1 MADRPQLNP
10 YNPSEP
16 FIKAKLEG
24 HFIDRL
30 LNTMEDFHV
39 PFTQALKY
47 FHNEPEGTAGHFLS
61 LLLDD
66 IIPFKYT
73 IQNDG
78 DWSDYAKEAVMLAAP
93 MKGKR
98 EYKVDPK
105 RTAEFQTL
113 VDNKWREPNLTAEQ
127 DAALEA
133 LSEHGYRRPREY
145 GYYKRNWPEFEPY
158 LDDVINQGI
167 DPLNDKINQSIA
179 KTMGEDKFSDYV
191 GLKVDNPEQLM
202 NADLNPRYLFQDN
215 PNLSIILSNPK
226 YRARLYDLIKK
237 AKSNDELRKALN
249 LEANNLYTEMLLDDL
264 E

>member
-1 MADRPQLNP
+1 MEP
-10 YNPSEP
+10 YNKNLP
-16 FIKAKLEG
+16 FIRFANDGKTVL
-24 HFIDRL
+24 DR
-30 LNTMEDFHV
+30 MVEAGI
-39 PFTQALKY
+39 PFTRALKY
-47 FHNEPEGTAGHFLS
+47 FRDNQEGPASEFFKLAAE
-61 LLLDD
+61 DV
-66 IIPFKYT
+66 IPFYG
-73 IQNDG
+73 NYRNG
-78 DWSDYAKEAVMLAAP
+78 GSVSDYAKEAVLLAAP
-93 MKGKR
+93 MRSKR

-113 VDNKWREPNLTAEQ
+113 IDNKWRDPNLTYEQ

-133 LSEHGYRRPREY
+133 LSQHGYRRPREY

-167 DPLNDKINQSIA
+167 DPLSNNKINQNTA

-191 GLKVDNPEQLM
+191 SLRVDEPHQLR
-202 NADLNPRYLFQDN
+202 NADLDPHYLLEDN

-226 YRARLYDLIKK
+226 YKAKLYDLIKK

-249 LEANNLYTEMLLDDL
+249 VEANNIYTEMILDDL

>member
-1 MADRPQLNP
+1 MEP
-10 YNPSEP
+10 YNPNKS
-16 FIKAKLEG
+16 FISMKLDGSLLDKMAEAGIPLTKAL
-24 HFIDRL
+24 
-30 LNTMEDFHV
+30 
-39 PFTQALKY
+39 QY
-47 FHNEPEGTAGHFLS
+47 FRDNPEGPASETLNLAT
-61 LLLDD
+61 DEMV
-66 IIPFKYT
+66 PFKYQIRSGEAT
-73 IQNDG
+73 PA
-78 DWSDYAKEAVMLAAP
+78 SLAEEAVLLAAP
-93 MKGKR
+93 MRAKK
-98 EYKVDPK
+98 EYRVDPK

-133 LSEHGYRRPREY
+133 LSEHGYSRPREY

-167 DPLNDKINQSIA
+167 DPLTNKIDQSIA
-179 KTMGEDKFSDYV
+179 KTMGEDKFSDYI
-191 GLKVDNPEQLM
+191 GLRVDNPEQLR
-202 NADLNPRYLFQDN
+202 NADLNPRYLLQEN

-226 YRARLYDLIKK
+226 YKAKLYELIKK